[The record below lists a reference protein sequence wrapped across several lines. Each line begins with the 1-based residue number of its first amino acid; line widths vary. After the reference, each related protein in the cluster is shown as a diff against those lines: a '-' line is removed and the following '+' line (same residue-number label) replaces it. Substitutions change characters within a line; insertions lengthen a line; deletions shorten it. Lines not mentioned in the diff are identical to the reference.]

1 MFCERCGT
9 KISEGQAQCPN
20 CQFNPNPVQPNV
32 YNTQPVNYA
41 GHNGPYAPAGMP
53 RKKKSN
59 GVNLLIIGGVAV
71 ALLAVILIAVFSG
84 VFASPEK
91 RLASMEKT
99 NAKVVAEVASEAYG
113 SYLESLEESLAKLD
127 KGMNT
132 QTEIKLTVEQSVLSS
147 MIAMIV
153 GEDMSNVDLSWLS
166 NVLLRF
172 DVDAKGDQM
181 AISCG
186 VGINDTVLAT
196 LAAMTD
202 AAENRIFLAVPELNE
217 QYIYTGLDQANVD
230 LGTMTVMQEA
240 MEKLAEELPSEKEVK
255 KMLDAYLQI
264 VLSYAEEVEKLQ
276 ETVTVGDQTKEMT
289 VLQAKITE
297 KKLMELMIEIVK
309 TAQEDQTLKALV
321 CAIENYS
328 SAVNKAQYG
337 YTYTTQEA
345 YPALLE
351 ELAYMIE
358 ELEAELEYADPENYI
373 LLSNYIQSGMIVG
386 RKAELFS
393 EGESEG
399 EIGRFLFVPAK
410 NGGVFEAAADQLR
423 IDGVIDGEE
432 MDIELTVEGW
442 HMLTISAKD
451 LEIEDNGIE
460 GQLRL
465 LPSSTMLNEICDS
478 LGIALPVYASEDT
491 YIQFVFVTDK
501 TSNPVGID
509 LVIGG
514 NTLAGVTISVKEGK
528 YDTITTPEN
537 AIGVVSDSDLMSW
550 VAGIQ
555 FQQLI
560 GNMQT
565 AGVPNAYVQLVQ
577 QLELMLQMQGIL
589 P

>member
-1 MFCERCGT
+1 M
-9 KISEGQAQCPN
+9 
-20 CQFNPNPVQPNV
+20 
-32 YNTQPVNYA
+32 
-41 GHNGPYAPAGMP
+41 
-53 RKKKSN
+53 
-59 GVNLLIIGGVAV
+59 